1 MVHGLPR
8 TCDVVVVGAGV
19 VGLTI
24 ALELRRRHPSSRIVV
39 LEKETRAGAHASG
52 RNSGVLHAGFYYSAD
67 SLKARLTRDGN
78 RRLSEWCREHDVAVN
93 RCGKLVVARSEAE
106 HAGLDE
112 LLRRARVNGV
122 EVEEVDEDGAR
133 RIEPHARTVGRALY
147 SPTTAAVDPSQVML
161 RLEEHAE
168 QNHVA
173 VETRTAWRGRRGTTV
188 LTDVDAI
195 DAGYVVNAAGLYADR
210 VAQAYGFGQD
220 CVMLPFRGTYLHGNE
235 AAPTLRTHVYPVPD
249 LAMPFLGVHFTVTV
263 DGHVKIGPTALP
275 APWRE
280 AYHVLRKPER
290 FSARDLG
297 EALGQGLRLLATNG
311 SFRRHALREAPKL
324 SRRRLLRHAA
334 ELVPGVTAAE
344 FDRWGR
350 PGIRAQL
357 VDKRK
362 GELVMDFRFEGDD
375 SPCTSSTPSAP
386 PSPAPSALPRWWWMP
401 SRPRRAEG

>member
-8 TCDVVVVGAGV
+8 RCDVVVVGAGV

-24 ALELRRRHPSSRIVV
+24 ALELRRRHPTSRIVV

-78 RRLSEWCREHDVAVN
+78 RRLAEWCEEHDVPV
-93 RCGKLVVARSEAE
+93 RRSGKLVVARSQAD

-112 LLRRARVNGV
+112 LLRRGKQNGV
-122 EVEEVDEDGAR
+122 ELEEVDEDEAH
-133 RIEPHARTVGRALY
+133 RIEPLARTAGRALY
-147 SPTTAAVDPSQVML
+147 SPTTSAVDPSQVMQ

-168 QNHVA
+168 RCQVA
-173 VETRTAWRGRRGTTV
+173 VETRTAWRGRRGTKV
-188 LTDVDAI
+188 LTSTDAI
-195 DAGYVVNAAGLYADR
+195 EAGYVVNAAGLYADR

-220 CVMLPFRGTYLHGNE
+220 YVMLPFRGTYLYGNDS
-235 AAPTLRTHVYPVPD
+235 APALRTHVYPVPD
-249 LAMPFLGVHFTVTV
+249 LGMPFLGVHFTVTV

-280 AYHVLRKPER
+280 AYRLLGKPER
-290 FSARDLG
+290 FSLRDLS

-311 SFRRHALREAPKL
+311 SFRRHAVHEAPKL
-324 SRRRLLRHAA
+324 SRRRLVRHAA
-334 ELVPGVTAAE
+334 ELVPGVRAAQ

-357 VDKRK
+357 LDKRK
-362 GELVMDFRFEGDD
+362 GELVMDFRFEGDER
-375 SPCTSSTPSAP
+375 SMHILNAV
-386 PSPAPSALPRWWWMP
+386 SPAFTCAFAF
-401 SRPRRAEG
+401 AEMVVDAIEAKTAR